1 MTILKS
7 ATLLTGM
14 TLILISLHAAAQNTD
29 QRATADQSTTN
40 ASQNDNTKS
49 NKDAS
54 NSQTTPDDQKN
65 DASDLSLTQQIRK
78 GIMADKSL
86 STYAHNVKVV
96 AVGGTVTLNGVV
108 RTAEEKS
115 KVAAIAAQVAG
126 KDHVVDEMKVAPS
139 KS

>member
-14 TLILISLHAAAQNTD
+14 TLILISLHAAAQSTD

-40 ASQNDNTKS
+40 SSQNDNTKS

-65 DASDLSLTQQIRK
+65 DTSDLSLTQQIRK
-78 GIMADKSL
+78 GIMADKTL

>member
-14 TLILISLHAAAQNTD
+14 TLILISLHAAAQSTD

-40 ASQNDNTKS
+40 SSQNDNTRS

-65 DASDLSLTQQIRK
+65 DTSDLSLTQQIRK
-78 GIMADKSL
+78 GIMADKTL

-115 KVAAIAAQVAG
+115 RVAAIAAQVAG

>member
-1 MTILKS
+1 MTIRNS

-14 TLILISLHAAAQNTD
+14 TLILVSLHAAAQP
-29 QRATADQSTTN
+29 ATADQSTTSSS
-40 ASQNDNTKS
+40 SQNDNTKS

-54 NSQTTPDDQKN
+54 NSRTTPDVQKN

-78 GIMADKSL
+78 GIMADKTL

-96 AVGGTVTLNGVV
+96 AAGGTVTLNGVV

-115 KVAAIAAQVAG
+115 KVAAIAAQIAG

>member
-1 MTILKS
+1 
-7 ATLLTGM
+7 M
-14 TLILISLHAAAQNTD
+14 TLILISLHAAAQSTD

-40 ASQNDNTKS
+40 SSQNDNTKS

-65 DASDLSLTQQIRK
+65 DTSDLSLTQQIRK
-78 GIMADKSL
+78 GIMADKTL

>member
-14 TLILISLHAAAQNTD
+14 TLILISLHAAAQITD

-40 ASQNDNTKS
+40 SSQNDNTKS

-65 DASDLSLTQQIRK
+65 DTSDLSLTQQIRK
-78 GIMADKSL
+78 GIMADKTL